1 MTRWVTSDLFLKTL
15 CQLKGFLILLHLH
28 NWNCKLDPHFPCV
41 SQRVNCNF
49 AAHLLLLQTYPKPCC
64 WSQCIYE
71 LLCTIYDSLMVT
83 ASTPTCT
90 KLKALVSVSSS
101 ASLLLRTFIVS
112 AKAVSSPFYCCFC
125 CAVFEKSLSAKKLPQ
140 WSSWAQLKLP
150 AWSPFSLRVS
160 KSTASAHMVFILRKK
175 VEVFAA
181 EVFRNHEVNCNH
193 LNHFR
198 NTK

>member
-1 MTRWVTSDLFLKTL
+1 MLTVTQATWKCDVQNLHLPEKSMTRWVTSDLFLKTL

-90 KLKALVSVSSS
+90 KLKALGNVSSS
-101 ASLLLRTFIVS
+101 ASLSLRTFIVS
-112 AKAVSSPFYCCFC
+112 AKAASSSAHVFIISSHSA
-125 CAVFEKSLSAKKLPQ
+125 AVFVAQPLKTLCQPKGFLSILHLHNWNCQLDPHFPCVSQRVHCKSG
-140 WSSWAQLKLP
+140 P
-150 AWSPFSLRVS
+150 AF
-160 KSTASAHMVFILRKK
+160 
-175 VEVFAA
+175 
-181 EVFRNHEVNCNH
+181 
-193 LNHFR
+193 
-198 NTK
+198 